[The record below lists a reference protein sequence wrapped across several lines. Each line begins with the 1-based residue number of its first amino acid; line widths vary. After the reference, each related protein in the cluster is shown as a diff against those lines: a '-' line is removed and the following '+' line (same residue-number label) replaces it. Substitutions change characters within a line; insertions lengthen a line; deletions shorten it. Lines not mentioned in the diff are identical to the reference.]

1 MKKKVRKVSKKKAS
15 IRSLNGKSS
24 FSPEYA
30 CLATWTI
37 QIAGGIQFAALPT
50 AQPDPVQ
57 GAVLTVQLPNPRN
70 AQGSDA
76 LIGMHQDAT
85 LHKLYIYKI
94 AGPTPPE

>member
-1 MKKKVRKVSKKKAS
+1 MKKKAPKTFRRKTT
-15 IRSLNGKSS
+15 IQSLSGKGS

-30 CLATWTI
+30 CQATWTI
-37 QIAGGIQFAALPT
+37 QIAGGIQFASLPT

-57 GAVLTVQLPNPRN
+57 GAVLTVMLPNPRN
-70 AQGSDA
+70 VQGSDA
-76 LIGMHQDAT
+76 LVGMHVDAT